1 MICDSSFPE
10 MIPAGRS
17 KKLKVGNMVSPLSFK
32 TEYVL
37 TQSVPYECADEGTKG
52 TNASK
57 GILQTG
63 RVVWL
68 ESGAIGS
75 ETANRVRVYADGI
88 GIVLLEQRFI
98 RRIE

>member
-1 MICDSSFPE
+1 MRMIRRRQCILCQP
-10 MIPAGRS
+10 
-17 KKLKVGNMVSPLSFK
+17 KVTDEIQFVNARVVSCRWVNMVRPLNFK

-68 ESGAIGS
+68 DSGAIGS
-75 ETANRVRVYADGI
+75 ETGSA
-88 GIVLLEQRFI
+88 FFW
-98 RRIE
+98 

>member
-1 MICDSSFPE
+1 
-10 MIPAGRS
+10 
-17 KKLKVGNMVSPLSFK
+17 MVRPLNFK

-68 ESGAIGS
+68 DS
-75 ETANRVRVYADGI
+75 VRLV
-88 GIVLLEQRFI
+88 RKP
-98 RRIE
+98 RIE